1 MTLPAAIAS
10 RGSIGPWRGLVS
22 VALAIGCTVHIG
34 CATQAS
40 LEPRPLPLLLPLPLG
55 EYAALR
61 EQIRGEAKTYCG
73 TCHRS
78 SLATAK
84 PAALAI
90 YDLDRDNWV
99 STLTPQQL
107 QNGFPRRLNARLD
120 DGGRQQLRA
129 FIAAELAQRG
139 AP

>member
-1 MTLPAAIAS
+1 MTLPAASAS
-10 RGSIGPWRGLVS
+10 HGPVNTWRGCLCLALVF
-22 VALAIGCTVHIG
+22 GGIG
-34 CATQAS
+34 CATQAPR
-40 LEPRPLPLLLPLPLG
+40 LEPAALPRADH
-55 EYAALR
+55 AALR

-90 YDLDRDNWV
+90 YDLDRDSWV
-99 STLTPQQL
+99 STLTPRQL

-120 DGGRQQLRA
+120 EGGRQQMRA

-139 AP
+139 AL